1 MSNKD
6 RKTTTIKQTFSYGKS
21 KTVTVEVVQKKKIN
35 KEKTIQ
41 TNKDEKKLKISDQ
54 PRKKLTINKRFHPSF
69 KNKIFDNKEKKA
81 KDNLTEQ
88 QDEKQ
93 KNIKE
98 VTIPEIISVQELA
111 KRMAEKSSDVI
122 KALMK
127 NGVMVT
133 INQNIDADTAEIIAG
148 EFGHKVKRVDE
159 FELEVDLKK
168 KEVDDKKDLVN
179 RAPIV
184 TIMGHVDH
192 GKTTLLDAFRS
203 SSVVSKEHG
212 GITQHIGAYRIMSK
226 SKKFIT
232 FFDTP
237 GHEAFTAMRAR
248 GAKVTDMVILVVAAD
263 DGVKETTIEAIN
275 HAKAANV
282 PIIVCINKI
291 DLNES
296 NPQNVKNQLMEHE
309 ILSEEMGGKNLFV
322 EVSAKSKINLEK
334 LEEAILLQAEILNLK
349 ANPSKKASG
358 IIVESKV
365 QQGKGSTATVL
376 IQEGSLKIGDI
387 FVAGPSYG
395 KVRAMNDDLGK
406 KIIEA
411 KPSVPV
417 EIIGITGV
425 PVAGDEFNVVEN
437 DAKAKEIASYRL
449 HRSKIRQVEPLT
461 KESLEKKLSDKSN
474 IKIKELG
481 LILKSDVQGSL
492 EAIINGVEKFK
503 NDEIKIKIVH
513 KGVGEI
519 NQSDVALA
527 VASESSVIL
536 VGFNVKPNTLARDL
550 AKRDKID
557 IKFFTVIYEL
567 LDYIKDSMSGLLVP
581 DKKEVLNGKAK
592 IKEIF
597 KMSKIG
603 KIAGCEVIEGKIEKT
618 AKIRLLRD
626 NKVIYDGKLNS
637 LKKFKEEAA
646 EVKEGSEC
654 GMVLENFQ
662 DIKQNDILE
671 SYVIEEQKRSL

>member
-1 MSNKD
+1 MNDKN

-21 KTVTVEVVQKKKIN
+21 KTVTVEVVKKIKRN
-35 KEKTIQ
+35 KEKNILNNEVK
-41 TNKDEKKLKISDQ
+41 NKSKISNQ
-54 PRKKLTINKRFHPSF
+54 PRKKLTINKKFHQSF
-69 KNKIFDNKEKKA
+69 KNKFFEHEEKKN
-81 KDNLTEQ
+81 DNLIQTK
-88 QDEKQ
+88 DK
-93 KNIKE
+93 KKKIIKE
-98 VTIPEIISVQELA
+98 VKIPEIISVQELA
-111 KRMAEKSSDVI
+111 KRMAEKSTDVI

-148 EFGHKVKRVDE
+148 EFGHNVKRVDE
-159 FELEVDLKK
+159 PDFNIDLK
-168 KEVDDKKDLVN
+168 KEVDKKEDLVE
-179 RAPIV
+179 RAPVV

-203 SSVVSKEHG
+203 SNIVSKEHG
-212 GITQHIGAYRIMSK
+212 GITQHIGAYRIK
-226 SKKFIT
+226 TKLGKFIT

-248 GAKVTDMVILVVAAD
+248 GAKVTDIVVLVVAAD

-275 HAKAANV
+275 HAKAAKV

-291 DLNES
+291 DLSEANS
-296 NPQNVKNQLMEHE
+296 QNVKNQLMEHE

-322 EVSAKSKINLEK
+322 EVSAKSKINLDK
-334 LEEAILLQAEILNLK
+334 LEEVILLQAEILNLK
-349 ANPSKKASG
+349 SNPSKKASG
-358 IIVESKV
+358 VIVESKV

-376 IQEGSLKIGDI
+376 IQEGSLKVGDF

-406 KIIEA
+406 KIIKA
-411 KPSVPV
+411 TPAVPV
-417 EIIGITGV
+417 EIIGITGL
-425 PVAGDEFNVVEN
+425 PVAGDDFRVVEN
-437 DAKAKEIASYRL
+437 ETKAKEIASYKL
-449 HRSKIRQVEPLT
+449 HKSKIRQSEPLT
-461 KESLEKKLSDKSN
+461 KESLEKQLSDKSN
-474 IKIKELG
+474 EKIKELG

-492 EAIINGVEKFK
+492 EAIINGIDKFK
-503 NDEIKIKIVH
+503 NDEIKIKIIH

-519 NQSDVALA
+519 NQSDVVLA
-527 VASESSVIL
+527 VASESSVIT

-550 AKRDKID
+550 AKRDKIE

-567 LDYIKDSMSGLLVP
+567 LDYVKDTMSGLLVP

-603 KIAGCEVIEGKIEKT
+603 KIAGCEVIEGKIEKN

-637 LKKFKEEAA
+637 LKKFKEETS
-646 EVKEGSEC
+646 EVKEGSDC
-654 GMVLENFQ
+654 GLVLENFQ
-662 DIKQNDILE
+662 DIKQDDILE
-671 SYVIEEQKRSL
+671 SYIIEEQKRSL

>member
-1 MSNKD
+1 MNNKN
-6 RKTTTIKQTFSYGKS
+6 RKTSTIKQTFSYGKS
-21 KTVTVEVVQKKKIN
+21 KTVTVEVVEKRKRS
-35 KEKTIQ
+35 KEKNVL
-41 TNKDEKKLKISDQ
+41 NKKVENKSEISNK
-54 PRKKLTINKRFHPSF
+54 PRKKLTINKRFYSSY
-69 KNKIFDNKEKKA
+69 KERNLDNKKKNDDISQT
-81 KDNLTEQ
+81 KDG
-88 QDEKQ
+88 KQ
-93 KNIKE
+93 KIIKE
-98 VTIPEIISVQELA
+98 VKIPEIISVQELA

-122 KALMK
+122 KTLMK

-148 EFGHKVKRVDE
+148 EFGHKVKRVADSDYDVE
-159 FELEVDLKK
+159 FK
-168 KEVDDKKDLVN
+168 KEIDKKEDLVD
-179 RAPIV
+179 RAPVV

-203 SSVVSKEHG
+203 SNIVSKEHG
-212 GITQHIGAYRIMSK
+212 GITQHIGAYRVKTK

-232 FFDTP
+232 FIDTP

-248 GAKVTDMVILVVAAD
+248 GSKVTDIVVLVVAAD

-275 HAKAANV
+275 HAKAADV

-296 NPQNVKNQLMEHE
+296 NPQNVKNQLMEYE

-322 EVSAKSKINLEK
+322 EVSAKSKTNLDK
-334 LEEAILLQAEILNLK
+334 LVEAILLQAEILNLK
-349 ANPSKKASG
+349 ANPSKKAAG
-358 IIVESKV
+358 IIVESKIL
-365 QQGKGSTATVL
+365 QGKGSTATVL
-376 IQEGSLKIGDI
+376 IQEGSLKVGDF

-406 KIIEA
+406 KITEA
-411 KPSVPV
+411 KPAVPV

-425 PVAGDEFNVVEN
+425 PIAGDYFKVVEN
-437 DAKAKEIASYRL
+437 ETKGKEIASYKL
-449 HRSKIRQVEPLT
+449 QKSKITQSEPLT
-461 KESLEKKLSDKSN
+461 KESLEKQLSDKN
-474 IKIKELG
+474 NEKIKELG

-492 EAIINGVEKFK
+492 EAIINGIDKFK
-503 NDEIKIKIVH
+503 NDEIKIKIIH

-519 NQSDVALA
+519 NQSDVVLA
-527 VASESSVIL
+527 VASESSVIT

-550 AKRDKID
+550 AKRDKIE

-567 LDYIKDSMSGLLVP
+567 LDYVKDTMSGLLVP

-603 KIAGCEVIEGKIEKT
+603 KIAGCEVIEGKIEKN

-637 LKKFKEEAA
+637 LKKFKEETS
-646 EVKEGSEC
+646 EVKEGSDC
-654 GMVLENFQ
+654 GLVLENFQ
-662 DIKQNDILE
+662 DIKQDDILE
-671 SYVIEEQKRSL
+671 SYIIEEQKRSL

>member
-41 TNKDEKKLKISDQ
+41 TNKNEKKLKISNK

-69 KNKIFDNKEKKA
+69 KNKIFENKQGKV
-81 KDNLTEQ
+81 KDNFTNQ
-88 QDEKQ
+88 QDEK
-93 KNIKE
+93 KKIIKE

-111 KRMAEKSSDVI
+111 KRMAEKSSDVM

-148 EFGHKVKRVDE
+148 EFGHKVKRVDD
-159 FELEVDLKK
+159 FELEEDLKK
-168 KEVDDKKDLVN
+168 KEVDDKKDLVE

-248 GAKVTDMVILVVAAD
+248 GAKVTDIVILVVAAD

-309 ILSEEMGGKNLFV
+309 IISEEMGGKNLFV
-322 EVSAKSKINLEK
+322 EVSAKSKTNLEK

-406 KIIEA
+406 KIIQAEPA
-411 KPSVPV
+411 VPV
-417 EIIGITGV
+417 EIIGITGI

-492 EAIINGVEKFK
+492 EAIINGIEKFK

-513 KGVGEI
+513 KAVGEI
-519 NQSDVALA
+519 NQSDIALA
-527 VASESSVIL
+527 VASESSVIV
-536 VGFNVKPNTLARDL
+536 VGFNVKPNNLARDL

-567 LDYIKDSMSGLLVP
+567 LDYVKDSMSGLLVP

-603 KIAGCEVIEGKIEKT
+603 KIAGCEVIEGKIEKN

-671 SYVIEEQKRSL
+671 SYVIEELKRSL

>member
-1 MSNKD
+1 
-6 RKTTTIKQTFSYGKS
+6 
-21 KTVTVEVVQKKKIN
+21 
-35 KEKTIQ
+35 
-41 TNKDEKKLKISDQ
+41 
-54 PRKKLTINKRFHPSF
+54 
-69 KNKIFDNKEKKA
+69 
-81 KDNLTEQ
+81 
-88 QDEKQ
+88 
-93 KNIKE
+93 
-98 VTIPEIISVQELA
+98 
-111 KRMAEKSSDVI
+111 
-122 KALMK
+122 MK

-133 INQNIDADTAEIIAG
+133 INQNIDADTAEIIAQ
-148 EFGHKVKRVDE
+148 EFGHNVVRVDDS
-159 FELEVDLKK
+159 ELELNLKK
-168 KEVDDKKDLVN
+168 KEEDKEEDLVES
-179 RAPIV
+179 APIV

-203 SSVVSKEHG
+203 SSIVSKEHG
-212 GITQHIGAYRIMSK
+212 GITQHIGAYRIFT
-226 SKKFIT
+226 KKKKYIT

-237 GHEAFTAMRAR
+237 GHEAFTAMRSR
-248 GAKVTDMVILVVAAD
+248 GAKVTDIVVLVVAAD

-275 HAKAANV
+275 HAKAADV

-291 DLNES
+291 DLSEANS
-296 NPQNVKNQLMEHE
+296 QNVKNQLMEHE
-309 ILSEEMGGKNLFV
+309 ILSEDMGGKNLFV
-322 EVSAKSKINLEK
+322 EVSAKSKTNLDK
-334 LEEAILLQAEILNLK
+334 LEETILLQAEMLSLK
-349 ANPSKKASG
+349 ANPSKKANG
-358 IIVESKV
+358 VVVESKV

-376 IQEGSLKIGDI
+376 IQEGSLKVGDL
-387 FVAGPSYG
+387 FVAGPAYG
-395 KVRAMNDDLGK
+395 KVRAMTDDLGK
-406 KIIEA
+406 KITIA

-425 PVAGDEFNVVEN
+425 PIAGDEFRVVEN
-437 DAKAKEIASYRL
+437 EAKAKEIATYKL
-449 HRSKIRQVEPLT
+449 NKSKINITEPLT
-461 KESLEKKLSDKSN
+461 KESLEKQLSEKSN
-474 IKIKELG
+474 EKIKELG

-492 EAIINGVEKFK
+492 EAIVNGLEKFK

-527 VASESSVIL
+527 VASESEVIT
-536 VGFNVKPNTLARDL
+536 VGFNVKPNNLARDL

-603 KIAGCEVIEGKIEKT
+603 KIAGCEVIEGKIDRSSN
-618 AKIRLLRD
+618 IRLFRD
-626 NKVIYDGKLNS
+626 NKLIYDGKLNS
-637 LKKFKEEAA
+637 LKKFKEEAS

-654 GMVLENFQ
+654 GMVLDNFQ

-671 SYVIEEQKRSL
+671 SYIVEEQKRSL

>member
-1 MSNKD
+1 
-6 RKTTTIKQTFSYGKS
+6 
-21 KTVTVEVVQKKKIN
+21 
-35 KEKTIQ
+35 
-41 TNKDEKKLKISDQ
+41 
-54 PRKKLTINKRFHPSF
+54 
-69 KNKIFDNKEKKA
+69 
-81 KDNLTEQ
+81 
-88 QDEKQ
+88 
-93 KNIKE
+93 
-98 VTIPEIISVQELA
+98 
-111 KRMAEKSSDVI
+111 MAEKSSDII

-127 NGVMVT
+127 NGVMAT
-133 INQNIDADTAEIIAG
+133 INQNIDADTAEIIAE
-148 EFGHKVKRVDE
+148 EFGHKVKRVDDN
-159 FELEVDLKK
+159 ELDINLKK
-168 KEVDDKKDLVN
+168 EIDKEEDLVE

-203 SSVVSKEHG
+203 SNVVSKEHG
-212 GITQHIGAYRIMSK
+212 GITQHIGAYRIKTK
-226 SKKFIT
+226 SNKFIT

-248 GAKVTDMVILVVAAD
+248 GAKVTDIVVLVVAAD

-275 HAKAANV
+275 HAKAAGV

-296 NPQNVKNQLMEHE
+296 NPQNVKNQLMEYE
-309 ILSEEMGGKNLFV
+309 IISEEMGGKNLFV
-322 EVSAKSKINLEK
+322 EVSAKSKSNLDK
-334 LEEAILLQAEILNLK
+334 LEEAILLQAEIQNLK
-349 ANPSKKASG
+349 SNPSKKASG

-365 QQGKGSTATVL
+365 LQGKGSTATVL
-376 IQEGSLKIGDI
+376 IQEGSLKVGDL
-387 FVAGPSYG
+387 FVAGPAYG

-406 KIIEA
+406 KVNLAGPAI
-411 KPSVPV
+411 PV

-425 PVAGDEFNVVEN
+425 PVAGDEFKVVEN
-437 DAKAKEIASYRL
+437 EAKAKEIASYRL
-449 HRSKIRQVEPLT
+449 SKSKIKVTEPLT
-461 KESLEKKLSDKSN
+461 KENLEKQLSDKSN
-474 IKIKELG
+474 EKIKELV

-492 EAIINGVEKFK
+492 EAIINGIDKFK

-527 VASESSVIL
+527 AASETSIL
-536 VGFNVKPNTLARDL
+536 TVGFNVKPNTLAREL

-603 KIAGCEVIEGKIEKT
+603 KIAGCEVIEGKIDKKS
-618 AKIRLLRD
+618 KIRLLRD

-637 LKKFKEEAA
+637 LKKFKEEAS
-646 EVKEGSEC
+646 EVKEGSDC
-654 GMVLENFQ
+654 GMVLDNFQ

-671 SYVIEEQKRSL
+671 SYLIEEQKRSL

>member
-1 MSNKD
+1 MNNKD

-41 TNKDEKKLKISDQ
+41 TNKNEKKLKISNK

-69 KNKIFDNKEKKA
+69 KNKIFENRQGKV
-81 KDNLTEQ
+81 KDNFTNQ
-88 QDEKQ
+88 QDEK
-93 KNIKE
+93 KKIIKE

-111 KRMAEKSSDVI
+111 KRMAEKSSDVM

-168 KEVDDKKDLVN
+168 KEVDDKKDLVE

-248 GAKVTDMVILVVAAD
+248 GAKVTDIVILVVAAD

-322 EVSAKSKINLEK
+322 EVSAKSKTNLEK

-406 KIIEA
+406 KIIQAEPA
-411 KPSVPV
+411 VPV
-417 EIIGITGV
+417 EIIGITGI

-461 KESLEKKLSDKSN
+461 KESLEKKLSEKSN

-492 EAIINGVEKFK
+492 EAIINGIEKFK

-513 KGVGEI
+513 KAVGEI
-519 NQSDVALA
+519 NQSDIALA
-527 VASESSVIL
+527 VASESSVIV
-536 VGFNVKPNTLARDL
+536 VGFNVKPNNLARDL

-567 LDYIKDSMSGLLVP
+567 LDYVKDSMSGLLVP

-603 KIAGCEVIEGKIEKT
+603 KIAGCEVIEGKIEKN

-671 SYVIEEQKRSL
+671 SYVIEELKRSL

>member
-1 MSNKD
+1 MNNKN

-21 KTVTVEVVQKKKIN
+21 KNVTVEVVQKKRRS
-35 KEKTIQ
+35 KERNISS
-41 TNKDEKKLKISDQ
+41 NEVEKKSKIFNQ
-54 PRKKLTINKRFHPSF
+54 PKKKLTINKRFYSSF
-69 KNKIFDNKEKKA
+69 KNKIFENKGKIENGNLIQTKDEKK
-81 KDNLTEQ
+81 KI
-88 QDEKQ
+88 
-93 KNIKE
+93 IKE
-98 VTIPEIISVQELA
+98 VKIPEIISVQELA

-127 NGVMVT
+127 NGVMLT

-148 EFGHKVKRVDE
+148 EFGHKVKRVD
-159 FELEVDLKK
+159 DLDFDLGLK
-168 KEVDDKKDLVN
+168 KEVDNKEDLVE
-179 RAPIV
+179 RAPVV

-192 GKTTLLDAFRS
+192 GKTTLLDALRS
-203 SSVVSKEHG
+203 SNIISKEHG
-212 GITQHIGAYRIMSK
+212 GITQHIGAYRIKTK

-248 GAKVTDMVILVVAAD
+248 GTKVTDIVILVVAAD

-275 HAKAANV
+275 HSKAANV

-296 NPQNVKNQLMEHE
+296 SPQNVKNQLMKHE
-309 ILSEEMGGKNLFV
+309 IISEEMGGKNLFV

-349 ANPSKKASG
+349 ANPLKKASG
-358 IIVESKV
+358 IIIESKV

-376 IQEGSLKIGDI
+376 IQEGSLKVGDLFI
-387 FVAGPSYG
+387 AGPAYG

-411 KPSVPV
+411 KPAMPV
-417 EIIGITGV
+417 EIIGITGI
-425 PVAGDEFNVVEN
+425 PIAGDDFKVVEN
-437 DAKAKEIASYRL
+437 ETKAKEIASYRL
-449 HRSKIRQVEPLT
+449 HRSKIRQTEPLT
-461 KESLEKKLSDKSN
+461 KESLEKQLSDISN
-474 IKIKELG
+474 KKIKELS

-492 EAIINGVEKFK
+492 EAIINGIEKFK
-503 NDEIKIKIVH
+503 NDEIKIKIIH
-513 KGVGEI
+513 TGVGEI
-519 NQSDVALA
+519 NQSDVSLA
-527 VASESSVIL
+527 VASESSVIT
-536 VGFNVKPNTLARDL
+536 VGFNVKPNTLARNL
-550 AKRDKID
+550 AKRNKIE
-557 IKFFTVIYEL
+557 IKFFSVIYIL

-603 KIAGCEVIEGKIEKT
+603 KIAGCEVIEGKIEKN

-637 LKKFKEEAA
+637 LKKFKEEAS

-671 SYVIEEQKRSL
+671 SYIIEEQKRSL

>member
-1 MSNKD
+1 MKD
-6 RKTTTIKQTFSYGKS
+6 KNTTTTTIKQTFSYGKS
-21 KTVTVEVVQKKKIN
+21 KTVTVEVVQKKKK
-35 KEKTIQ
+35 KEKDILG
-41 TNKDEKKLKISDQ
+41 NKIKSKSKISDQ
-54 PRKKLTINKRFHPSF
+54 PRKKLTINKKFHKSF
-69 KNKIFDNKEKKA
+69 KNKIIRDKEKIN
-81 KDNLTEQ
+81 DNFNQTN
-88 QDEKQ
+88 DEK
-93 KNIKE
+93 KKIIKE
-98 VTIPEIISVQELA
+98 VKIPEIISVQELA

-122 KALMK
+122 KILMK
-127 NGVMVT
+127 NGVMAT
-133 INQNIDADTAEIIAG
+133 INQNIDADTAEIIAQ
-148 EFGHKVKRVDE
+148 EFGHKVDRVDE
-159 FELEVDLKK
+159 NELDIELKK
-168 KEVDDKKDLVN
+168 QADKEEDLIE

-203 SSVVSKEHG
+203 SSIVSKEHG
-212 GITQHIGAYRIMSK
+212 GITQHIGAYRIITK

-237 GHEAFTAMRAR
+237 GHEAFTTMRAR
-248 GAKVTDMVILVVAAD
+248 GAKVTDIVVLVVAAD

-275 HAKAANV
+275 HAKAADV

-291 DLNES
+291 DLSEA

-322 EVSAKSKINLEK
+322 EVSAKSKKNLDK
-334 LEEAILLQAEILNLK
+334 LEEVILLQAEILNLK
-349 ANPSKKASG
+349 ANPSKKAIG
-358 IIVESKV
+358 TIVESKV

-376 IQEGSLKIGDI
+376 IQEGSLKVGDL
-387 FVAGPSYG
+387 FVAGPAYG
-395 KVRAMNDDLGK
+395 KVRAMNDDMGK

-417 EIIGITGV
+417 EIIGITGT
-425 PVAGDEFNVVEN
+425 PDAGDDFKVVEN
-437 DAKAKEIASYRL
+437 ETKAKEIASYRL
-449 HRSKIRQVEPLT
+449 SKSKIRVTEPLT
-461 KESLEKKLSDKSN
+461 KENLEKQLSDKSN
-474 IKIKELG
+474 EKIKELG
-481 LILKSDVQGSL
+481 LVLKSDVQGSL
-492 EAIINGVEKFK
+492 EAIINGIEKFK

-527 VASESSVIL
+527 VASESSVLTI
-536 VGFNVKPNTLARDL
+536 GFNVKPNNLARDL
-550 AKRDKID
+550 AKRDKIE

-603 KIAGCEVIEGKIEKT
+603 KIAGCEVIEGKIDKK
-618 AKIRLLRD
+618 ANIRLLRD
-626 NKVIYDGKLNS
+626 NKLIYDGKLNS
-637 LKKFKEEAA
+637 LKKFKEETA
-646 EVKEGSEC
+646 EVKEGNEC

-671 SYVIEEQKRSL
+671 SYIIEEHKRSL

>member
-1 MSNKD
+1 
-6 RKTTTIKQTFSYGKS
+6 
-21 KTVTVEVVQKKKIN
+21 
-35 KEKTIQ
+35 
-41 TNKDEKKLKISDQ
+41 
-54 PRKKLTINKRFHPSF
+54 
-69 KNKIFDNKEKKA
+69 
-81 KDNLTEQ
+81 
-88 QDEKQ
+88 
-93 KNIKE
+93 
-98 VTIPEIISVQELA
+98 
-111 KRMAEKSSDVI
+111 MAEKSSDVM

-148 EFGHKVKRVDE
+148 EFGHKVKRVDD
-159 FELEVDLKK
+159 FELEEDLKK
-168 KEVDDKKDLVN
+168 KEVDDKKDLVE

-248 GAKVTDMVILVVAAD
+248 GAKVTDIVILVVAAD

-309 ILSEEMGGKNLFV
+309 IISEEMGGKNLFV
-322 EVSAKSKINLEK
+322 EVSAKSKTNLEK

-395 KVRAMNDDLGK
+395 KVRAMSDDLGK
-406 KIIEA
+406 KIIQA
-411 KPSVPV
+411 KPAVPV
-417 EIIGITGV
+417 EIIGITGT

-492 EAIINGVEKFK
+492 EAIINGIEKFK

-513 KGVGEI
+513 KAVGEI
-519 NQSDVALA
+519 NQSDIALA
-527 VASESSVIL
+527 VASESSVIV
-536 VGFNVKPNTLARDL
+536 VGFNVKPNNLARDL

-603 KIAGCEVIEGKIEKT
+603 KIAGCEVIEGKIEKN

-671 SYVIEEQKRSL
+671 SYVIEELKRSL

>member
-1 MSNKD
+1 
-6 RKTTTIKQTFSYGKS
+6 
-21 KTVTVEVVQKKKIN
+21 
-35 KEKTIQ
+35 
-41 TNKDEKKLKISDQ
+41 
-54 PRKKLTINKRFHPSF
+54 
-69 KNKIFDNKEKKA
+69 
-81 KDNLTEQ
+81 
-88 QDEKQ
+88 
-93 KNIKE
+93 
-98 VTIPEIISVQELA
+98 
-111 KRMAEKSSDVI
+111 MAEKSSDVM

-148 EFGHKVKRVDE
+148 EFGHKVKRVDD
-159 FELEVDLKK
+159 FELEEDLKK
-168 KEVDDKKDLVN
+168 KEVDDKKDLVE

-248 GAKVTDMVILVVAAD
+248 GAKVTDIVILVVAAD

-309 ILSEEMGGKNLFV
+309 IISEEMGGKNLFV
-322 EVSAKSKINLEK
+322 EVSAKSKTNLEK

-395 KVRAMNDDLGK
+395 KVRAMSDDLGK
-406 KIIEA
+406 KIIQA
-411 KPSVPV
+411 KPAVPV
-417 EIIGITGV
+417 EIIGITGT

-492 EAIINGVEKFK
+492 EAIINGIEKFK
-503 NDEIKIKIVH
+503 NYEIKIKIVH
-513 KGVGEI
+513 KAVGEI
-519 NQSDVALA
+519 NQSDIALA
-527 VASESSVIL
+527 VASESSVIV
-536 VGFNVKPNTLARDL
+536 VGFNVKPNNLARDL

-567 LDYIKDSMSGLLVP
+567 LDYVKDSMSGLLVP

-603 KIAGCEVIEGKIEKT
+603 KIAGCEVIEGKIEKN

-671 SYVIEEQKRSL
+671 SYVIEELKRSL

>member
-1 MSNKD
+1 MNNKD

-41 TNKDEKKLKISDQ
+41 TNKNEKKLKISSK

-69 KNKIFDNKEKKA
+69 KNKIFENRQGKV
-81 KDNLTEQ
+81 KDNFTNQ
-88 QDEKQ
+88 QDEK
-93 KNIKE
+93 KKIIKE
-98 VTIPEIISVQELA
+98 VTVPEIISVQELA
-111 KRMAEKSSDVI
+111 KRMAEKSSDVM

-148 EFGHKVKRVDE
+148 EFGHKVKRVDD
-159 FELEVDLKK
+159 FELEEDLKK
-168 KEVDDKKDLVN
+168 KEVDDKKDLVE

-192 GKTTLLDAFRS
+192 RKTTLLDAFRS

-248 GAKVTDMVILVVAAD
+248 GAKVTDIVILVVAAD

-309 ILSEEMGGKNLFV
+309 IISEEMGGKNLFV
-322 EVSAKSKINLEK
+322 EVSAKSKTNLEK

-395 KVRAMNDDLGK
+395 KVRAMSDDLGK
-406 KIIEA
+406 KIIQA
-411 KPSVPV
+411 KPAVPV
-417 EIIGITGV
+417 EIIGITGT

-492 EAIINGVEKFK
+492 EAIINGIEKFK

-513 KGVGEI
+513 KAVGEI
-519 NQSDVALA
+519 NQSDIALA
-527 VASESSVIL
+527 VASESSVIV
-536 VGFNVKPNTLARDL
+536 VGFNVKPNNLARDL

-567 LDYIKDSMSGLLVP
+567 LDYVKDSMSGLLVP

-603 KIAGCEVIEGKIEKT
+603 KIAGCEVIEGKIEKN

-671 SYVIEEQKRSL
+671 SYVIEELKRSL

>member
-41 TNKDEKKLKISDQ
+41 TNKNEKKLKISDQ

-69 KNKIFDNKEKKA
+69 QNKIFGNKEKKE
-81 KDNLTEQ
+81 KDNLIGKK
-88 QDEKQ
+88 DEK
-93 KNIKE
+93 KNLKE
-98 VTIPEIISVQELA
+98 VTIPEIISVQELS
-111 KRMAEKSSDVI
+111 KRMAEKSSDVM

-148 EFGHKVKRVDE
+148 EFGHKVKRVDD

-168 KEVDDKKDLVN
+168 KEVDDKKDLVE

-203 SSVVSKEHG
+203 SNVVSKEHG
-212 GITQHIGAYRIMSK
+212 GITQHIGAYRIISK

-248 GAKVTDMVILVVAAD
+248 GAKVTDIVILVVAAD

-275 HAKAANV
+275 HAKAADV

-296 NPQNVKNQLMEHE
+296 NPQNVKNQLMEHG
-309 ILSEEMGGKNLFV
+309 IISEEMGGKNLFV
-322 EVSAKSKINLEK
+322 EVSAKSKTNLEK
-334 LEEAILLQAEILNLK
+334 LEEAIILQAEILNLK
-349 ANPSKKASG
+349 ANPLKKAIG
-358 IIVESKV
+358 VIVESKV
-365 QQGKGSTATVL
+365 QRGKGSTATVL

-411 KPSVPV
+411 KPGVPV

-425 PVAGDEFNVVEN
+425 PAAGDEFNVVDN

-481 LILKSDVQGSL
+481 LIIKSDVQGSL
-492 EAIINGVEKFK
+492 EAIINGIEKFK

-513 KGVGEI
+513 KAVGEI

-603 KIAGCEVIEGKIEKT
+603 KIAGCEVIEGKIEKS

-671 SYVIEEQKRSL
+671 SYAIEEQKRSL

>member
-1 MSNKD
+1 
-6 RKTTTIKQTFSYGKS
+6 
-21 KTVTVEVVQKKKIN
+21 
-35 KEKTIQ
+35 
-41 TNKDEKKLKISDQ
+41 
-54 PRKKLTINKRFHPSF
+54 
-69 KNKIFDNKEKKA
+69 
-81 KDNLTEQ
+81 
-88 QDEKQ
+88 
-93 KNIKE
+93 
-98 VTIPEIISVQELA
+98 
-111 KRMAEKSSDVI
+111 
-122 KALMK
+122 MK

-148 EFGHKVKRVDE
+148 EFGHNVKRVDE
-159 FELEVDLKK
+159 PDFNIDLK
-168 KEVDDKKDLVN
+168 KEVDKKENLVE
-179 RAPIV
+179 RTPVV

-192 GKTTLLDAFRS
+192 GKTTLLDALRS
-203 SSVVSKEHG
+203 SSIVSKEHG
-212 GITQHIGAYRIMSK
+212 GITQHIGAYRIK
-226 SKKFIT
+226 TKLGKFIT

-248 GAKVTDMVILVVAAD
+248 GAQVTDIVVLVVAAD

-275 HAKAANV
+275 HAKAAKV

-291 DLNES
+291 DLSEANS
-296 NPQNVKNQLMEHE
+296 QNVKNQLMEHE

-322 EVSAKSKINLEK
+322 EVSAKSKINLDK
-334 LEEAILLQAEILNLK
+334 LEEVILLQAEILNLK
-349 ANPSKKASG
+349 SNPSKKASG
-358 IIVESKV
+358 VIVESKV

-376 IQEGSLKIGDI
+376 IQEGSLKVGDF

-406 KIIEA
+406 KIIKA
-411 KPSVPV
+411 TPAVPV
-417 EIIGITGV
+417 EIIGITGL
-425 PVAGDEFNVVEN
+425 PVAGDDFRVVEN
-437 DAKAKEIASYRL
+437 ETKAKEIASYKL
-449 HRSKIRQVEPLT
+449 QKSKITQSEPLT
-461 KESLEKKLSDKSN
+461 KESLEKQLSDKSN
-474 IKIKELG
+474 EKIKELG

-492 EAIINGVEKFK
+492 EAIINGIEKFK

-519 NQSDVALA
+519 NQSDVGLA
-527 VASESSVIL
+527 TASESFVIV

-550 AKRDKID
+550 AKRDKTE

-581 DKKEVLNGKAK
+581 EKKEVLNGKAK

-603 KIAGCEVIEGKIEKT
+603 KIAGCEVIEGKIDKK
-618 AKIRLLRD
+618 ANIRLLRD
-626 NKVIYDGKLNS
+626 NKLIYDGKLNS
-637 LKKFKEEAA
+637 LKKFKEEAS

-671 SYVIEEQKRSL
+671 SYIIEEQKRSL

>member
-1 MSNKD
+1 MNDKNRETS
-6 RKTTTIKQTFSYGKS
+6 TIKQTFSYGKS
-21 KTVTVEVVQKKKIN
+21 KTVTVEVVKKKEQN
-35 KEKTIQ
+35 KEKNIHSNQ
-41 TNKDEKKLKISDQ
+41 EKKKTKVSAK

-69 KNKIFDNKEKKA
+69 KKKIFENKVQKAGSDIKNESQDQKKI
-81 KDNLTEQ
+81 T
-88 QDEKQ
+88 
-93 KNIKE
+93 KE
-98 VTIPEIISVQELA
+98 VKIPEIISVQELA
-111 KRMAEKSSDVI
+111 KRMAEKSSDVM

-148 EFGHKVKRVDE
+148 EFGHKVNRVDDLD
-159 FELEVDLKK
+159 LEVNLKK
-168 KEVDDKKDLVN
+168 NIDKKEDLVE

-203 SSVVSKEHG
+203 SSIVSKEHG
-212 GITQHIGAYRIMSK
+212 GITQHIGAYRIMTK

-248 GAKVTDMVILVVAAD
+248 GAKVTDIVVLVVAAD

-275 HAKAANV
+275 HAKAAKV

-291 DLNES
+291 DLNEA

-309 ILSEEMGGKNLFV
+309 IISEEMGGKNLFV
-322 EVSAKSKINLEK
+322 EVSAKSKTNLEK
-334 LEEAILLQAEILNLK
+334 LEETILLQAEILNLQ
-349 ANPSKKASG
+349 ANPAKKAAG

-376 IQEGSLKIGDI
+376 IQEGSLKVGDI

-395 KVRAMNDDLGK
+395 KIRAMSDDLGK
-406 KIIEA
+406 KIVEA
-411 KPSVPV
+411 KPAVPV
-417 EIIGITGV
+417 EIIGITGI
-425 PVAGDEFNVVEN
+425 PIAGDEFNVVEN

-449 HRSKIRQVEPLT
+449 HRSKIRETEPLT
-461 KESLEKKLSDKSN
+461 KESLEKQLSDKSN

-492 EAIINGVEKFK
+492 EAIINGLEKFK
-503 NDEIKIKIVH
+503 NDEIKIKIIH

-527 VASESSVIL
+527 VASESSVIT
-536 VGFNVKPNTLARDL
+536 VGFNVKPNNLARDL

-557 IKFFTVIYEL
+557 IQFFTVIYEL

-603 KIAGCEVIEGKIEKT
+603 KIAGCEVIEGKIEKS

-637 LKKFKEEAA
+637 LKKFKEEAS
-646 EVKEGSEC
+646 EVKEGSDC

-671 SYVIEEQKRSL
+671 SYIIEEQKRTL

>member
-1 MSNKD
+1 MNDKN

-21 KTVTVEVVQKKKIN
+21 KTVTVEVVQKKKKIN
-35 KEKTIQ
+35 KDIPLNKTE
-41 TNKDEKKLKISDQ
+41 EKKVLSDK
-54 PRKKLTINKRFHPSF
+54 PRKKLTINKRFFSTIK
-69 KNKIFDNKEKKA
+69 KNINQRNENKSQSVNDEKK
-81 KDNLTEQ
+81 K
-88 QDEKQ
+88 
-93 KNIKE
+93 IVKE
-98 VTIPEIISVQELA
+98 VKIPEIISVQELA
-111 KRMAEKSSDVI
+111 KRMAEKSSEVI

-133 INQNIDADTAEIIAG
+133 INQNIDADTAEIIAQ
-148 EFGHKVKRVDE
+148 EFGHNVVRVDDS
-159 FELEVDLKK
+159 ELELNLKK
-168 KEVDDKKDLVN
+168 KEEDKEEDLVE

-203 SSVVSKEHG
+203 SSIVSKEHG
-212 GITQHIGAYRIMSK
+212 GITQHIGAYRIFT
-226 SKKFIT
+226 KKKKYIT

-237 GHEAFTAMRAR
+237 GHEAFTAMRSR
-248 GAKVTDMVILVVAAD
+248 GAKVTDIVVLVVAAD

-275 HAKAANV
+275 HAKAADV

-291 DLNES
+291 DLSEANS
-296 NPQNVKNQLMEHE
+296 QNVKNQLMEHE
-309 ILSEEMGGKNLFV
+309 ILSEDMGGKNLFV
-322 EVSAKSKINLEK
+322 EVSAKSKTNLDK
-334 LEEAILLQAEILNLK
+334 LEEAILLQSEILSLK
-349 ANPSKKASG
+349 ANPSKKANG
-358 IIVESKV
+358 VVVESKV

-376 IQEGSLKIGDI
+376 IQEGSLKVGDL
-387 FVAGPSYG
+387 FVAGPAYG
-395 KVRAMNDDLGK
+395 KVRAMTDDLGK
-406 KIIEA
+406 KITIA

-425 PVAGDEFNVVEN
+425 PIAGDEFRVVEN
-437 DAKAKEIASYRL
+437 EAKAKEIATYKL
-449 HRSKIRQVEPLT
+449 NKSKINITEPLT
-461 KESLEKKLSDKSN
+461 KESLEKQLSEKSN
-474 IKIKELG
+474 EKIKELG
-481 LILKSDVQGSL
+481 LILKSDVQVSL
-492 EAIINGVEKFK
+492 EAIINGLEKFK

-527 VASESSVIL
+527 VASESEVIT
-536 VGFNVKPNTLARDL
+536 VGFNVKPNNLARDL

-603 KIAGCEVIEGKIEKT
+603 KIAGCEVIEGKIDRSSN
-618 AKIRLLRD
+618 IRLFRD
-626 NKVIYDGKLNS
+626 NKLIYDGKLNS
-637 LKKFKEEAA
+637 LKKFKEEAS

-654 GMVLENFQ
+654 GMVLDNFQ

-671 SYVIEEQKRSL
+671 SYIVEEQKRSL

>member
-1 MSNKD
+1 
-6 RKTTTIKQTFSYGKS
+6 
-21 KTVTVEVVQKKKIN
+21 
-35 KEKTIQ
+35 
-41 TNKDEKKLKISDQ
+41 
-54 PRKKLTINKRFHPSF
+54 
-69 KNKIFDNKEKKA
+69 
-81 KDNLTEQ
+81 
-88 QDEKQ
+88 
-93 KNIKE
+93 
-98 VTIPEIISVQELA
+98 
-111 KRMAEKSSDVI
+111 
-122 KALMK
+122 MK

-133 INQNIDADTAEIIAG
+133 INQNIDADTAEIIAQ
-148 EFGHKVKRVDE
+148 EFGHNVVRVDDS
-159 FELEVDLKK
+159 ELELNLKK
-168 KEVDDKKDLVN
+168 KEEDKEEDLVE

-203 SSVVSKEHG
+203 SSIVSKEHG
-212 GITQHIGAYRIMSK
+212 GITQHIGAYRIFT
-226 SKKFIT
+226 KKKKYIT

-237 GHEAFTAMRAR
+237 GHEAFTAMRSR
-248 GAKVTDMVILVVAAD
+248 GAKVTDIVVLVVAAD

-275 HAKAANV
+275 HAKAADV

-291 DLNES
+291 DLSEANS
-296 NPQNVKNQLMEHE
+296 QNVKNQLMEHE
-309 ILSEEMGGKNLFV
+309 ILSEDMGGKNLFV
-322 EVSAKSKINLEK
+322 EVSAKSKTNLDK
-334 LEEAILLQAEILNLK
+334 LEEAILLQSEILSLK
-349 ANPSKKASG
+349 ANPSKKANG
-358 IIVESKV
+358 VVVESKV

-376 IQEGSLKIGDI
+376 IQEGSLKVGDL
-387 FVAGPSYG
+387 FVAGPAYG
-395 KVRAMNDDLGK
+395 KVRAMTDDLGK
-406 KIIEA
+406 KITIA

-425 PVAGDEFNVVEN
+425 PIAGDEFRVVEN
-437 DAKAKEIASYRL
+437 EAKAKEIATYKL
-449 HRSKIRQVEPLT
+449 NKSKINITEPLT
-461 KESLEKKLSDKSN
+461 KESLEKQLSEKSN
-474 IKIKELG
+474 EKIKELG

-492 EAIINGVEKFK
+492 EAIVNGLEKFK

-527 VASESSVIL
+527 VASESEVIT
-536 VGFNVKPNTLARDL
+536 VGFNVKPNNLARDL

-603 KIAGCEVIEGKIEKT
+603 KIAGCEVIEGKIDRSSN
-618 AKIRLLRD
+618 IRLFRD
-626 NKVIYDGKLNS
+626 NKLIYDGKLNS
-637 LKKFKEEAA
+637 LKKFKEEAS

-654 GMVLENFQ
+654 GMVLDNFQ

-671 SYVIEEQKRSL
+671 SYIVEEQKRSL

>member
-1 MSNKD
+1 
-6 RKTTTIKQTFSYGKS
+6 
-21 KTVTVEVVQKKKIN
+21 
-35 KEKTIQ
+35 
-41 TNKDEKKLKISDQ
+41 
-54 PRKKLTINKRFHPSF
+54 
-69 KNKIFDNKEKKA
+69 
-81 KDNLTEQ
+81 
-88 QDEKQ
+88 
-93 KNIKE
+93 
-98 VTIPEIISVQELA
+98 
-111 KRMAEKSSDVI
+111 MAEKSSDVM

-148 EFGHKVKRVDE
+148 EFGHKVKRVDD
-159 FELEVDLKK
+159 FELEEDLKK
-168 KEVDDKKDLVN
+168 KEVDDKKDLVE

-248 GAKVTDMVILVVAAD
+248 GAKVTDIVILVVAAD

-309 ILSEEMGGKNLFV
+309 IISEEMGGKNLFV
-322 EVSAKSKINLEK
+322 EVSAKSKTNLEK

-406 KIIEA
+406 KIIQAEPA
-411 KPSVPV
+411 VPV
-417 EIIGITGV
+417 EIIGITGI

-492 EAIINGVEKFK
+492 EAIINGIEKFK

-513 KGVGEI
+513 KAVGEI
-519 NQSDVALA
+519 NQSDIALA
-527 VASESSVIL
+527 VASESSVIV
-536 VGFNVKPNTLARDL
+536 VGFNVKPNNLARDL

-567 LDYIKDSMSGLLVP
+567 LDYVKDSMSGLLVP

-603 KIAGCEVIEGKIEKT
+603 KIAGCEVIEGKIEKN

-671 SYVIEEQKRSL
+671 SYVIEELKRSL